1 MLQYLYYERKCKAAA
16 MKLFTKDRDFYRSL
30 IALSVPIALQNL
42 VTFAVGLLDNLMIG
56 ALGDAA
62 VSGVYMG
69 MQIQTL
75 LQVFSGGIEGAILI
89 LAALY
94 WG

>member
-42 VTFAVGLLDNLMIG
+42 VT
-56 ALGDAA
+56 
-62 VSGVYMG
+62 S
-69 MQIQTL
+69 TT
-75 LQVFSGGIEGAILI
+75 
-89 LAALY
+89 
-94 WG
+94 